1 MFFLFRT
8 VTANISAPNVCR
20 LWVVEGADEEDARS
34 HFAEHVR
41 YRNPRLDV
49 FPHDGV
55 VSGSFSQVTPRIR
68 EV

>member
-8 VTANISAPNVCR
+8 VTATVNVCR
-20 LWVVEGADEEDARS
+20 LFVVEGTDETDARE
-34 HFAEHVR
+34 HFAATVR

-49 FPHDGV
+49 SEHDG
-55 VSGSFSQVTPRIR
+55 SGTGIQITPRIR